1 MVDIIEI
8 SAIVT
13 AAGVLVGV
21 VYYVLEM
28 RNQTK
33 TRQMGLIM
41 SLYSVL
47 TSAEYL
53 DAWEKVRIRE
63 SRDFDGYVKSHG
75 LKEFMQVASIWEG
88 LGFLLHRGFLD
99 IDTVRELLS
108 ESTKM
113 SWEKVK
119 PMVENARK
127 QLGQRK
133 SGEYVPVLQ
142 WWEHLYNELQ
152 KRERQ
157 LASKTA

>member
-8 SAIVT
+8 SAMV
-13 AAGVLVGV
+13 AAIGVLLGV

-41 SLYSVL
+41 TIYSLL
-47 TSAEYL
+47 TTTEYV
-53 DAWEKVRIRE
+53 DAWEKMRTRE
-63 SRDFDGYVKSHG
+63 SKDFDGYVKSHG
-75 LKEFMQVASIWEG
+75 LKEFLQVASVWEG

-99 IDTVRELLS
+99 VDTVRELLS
-108 ESTKM
+108 ESAKM

-127 QLGQRK
+127 QLSQRK

-152 KRERQ
+152 KREQ
-157 LASKTA
+157 ELASRKA